1 MRFGKKLRNSVYPKW
16 KGQYMDYAKLK
27 ALLRENEEEDSKWTE
42 TDESQFCDEIL
53 NVQLEK
59 VAAFQ
64 QETFKSLEQ
73 RANACADKLKDL
85 VPEDGKAKTKGD
97 ITNGRFKEIE
107 GELDE
112 IINETKELKKYSN
125 INYTAFLKIVKK
137 HDRKRGN
144 NYKIRPMMMM
154 SLSKRPFNTESGY
167 SPLLNKLSIMYY
179 AVRQQLDES
188 ETAPEA
194 SASEAQ
200 SQIQNGER
208 YTAYKFWVHPD
219 NLLEVKTFILRR
231 LPVLVYSEQSAKDLE
246 NQGDPTL
253 NSLYFDNPEFSLYN
267 QKVDRQVDAS
277 SLRIRWFGQF
287 KSGPEFVIEKKM
299 IHENGTSEERKFAI
313 KEKYIQ
319 AFIRGEYKMEKAIA
333 KMERQGQ
340 PEAKIQEFR
349 DTVTDIQKFIIEKE
363 LQPILRANYTRT
375 AFQKPLDDKV
385 RISIDTCL
393 AFIREDAIDPDRPC
407 RNPENWHRLD
417 IDEGA
422 MVYPFTNV
430 NKGEISRFPYSI
442 LEIKVKEEIAKKH
455 PQWVEDLMA
464 SHLVH
469 KAPRFSKFVH
479 GVASLFEDN
488 VNNLPFWLSE
498 LETDI
503 RKDPQAAF
511 DEEEERKAKRREN
524 EQVVGS
530 LLGATPK
537 PSSSFRAA
545 VSSPLG
551 KSYMAERMA
560 AEERAGKR
568 SDFSGRNKSRS
579 EDNIEEE
586 GGEDDGENSNAGAYG
601 TMSSMFPSF
610 SLSRYAQARRE
621 RNVVLPPGVTKP
633 TQLIKDSGPLQVEPK
648 VWLANERT
656 FLKWQHICVLLGV
669 LAVSLYNTAGQNR
682 VAEIFGFIYLAIAIF
697 AGVWGT
703 VMHRVRRNMIV
714 ERSGKDFD
722 NMIGPMVVSFA
733 LMMSLILNF
742 YFQYHAAM
750 ERLNEPVHGNV
761 TVIATHPQNME
772 VKVELI

>member
-1 MRFGKKLRNSVYPKW
+1 MRFGKKLRNTAYPKW
-16 KGQYMDYAKLK
+16 KGRYMDYAKLK
-27 ALLRENEEEDSKWTE
+27 AMLRENEEDDSKWTE
-42 TDESQFCDEIL
+42 TDENKFCDEIL

-85 VPEDGKAKTKGD
+85 VPEDGKAKGD
-97 ITNGRFKEIE
+97 ITTGRFKEIE
-107 GELDE
+107 TELDE

-144 NYKIRPMMMM
+144 NYKIRPMMLM

-179 AVRQQLDES
+179 AVRQQLDE
-188 ETAPEA
+188 TEA
-194 SASEAQ
+194 TPATSASEAQ

-219 NLLEVKTFILRR
+219 NLLEVKTYILRR

-319 AFIRGEYKMEKAIA
+319 AFIRGEYKMEKAVA

-340 PEAKIQEFR
+340 PAAKIQEFK
-349 DTVTDIQKFIIEKE
+349 DTVVDIQKFIIEKE
-363 LQPILRANYTRT
+363 LQPVLRANYTRT

-422 MVYPFTNV
+422 MTYPFTNV

-442 LEIKVKEEIAKKH
+442 LEIKVKEEVAKKH

-503 RKDPQAAF
+503 RRDPQAAF
-511 DEEEERKAKRREN
+511 EEEEERKAKRREN

-537 PSSSFRAA
+537 ASSSFRAA

-568 SDFSGRNKSRS
+568 SDFSSRS
-579 EDNIEEE
+579 KSQNDNSIGEE
-586 GGEDDGENSNAGAYG
+586 GEDEEGESSNAGAYG
-601 TMSSMFPSF
+601 TMSSIFPSF
-610 SLSRYAQARRE
+610 SLSRYAQSRRE
-621 RNVVLPPGVTKP
+621 RNVILPPGVTKP
-633 TQLIKDSGPLQVEPK
+633 KQLIKDSGPLQVEPK

-669 LAVSLYNTAGQNR
+669 LAVSLYNTAGKNR

-697 AGVWGT
+697 AGIWGT

-761 TVIATHPQNME
+761 TITTAAPLRTD
-772 VKVELI
+772 VKIELL